1 LQAAQPP
8 VMPDMNVD
16 RQTMSPEILRKKM
29 RPARNREHLS
39 RVLFGLVLAI
49 VLGLII
55 YAVFFGG
62 SPFDPGNQ

>member
-1 LQAAQPP
+1 
-8 VMPDMNVD
+8 
-16 RQTMSPEILRKKM
+16 MSPEILRKKM

>member
-1 LQAAQPP
+1 
-8 VMPDMNVD
+8 MPDTNAN
-16 RQTMSPEILRKKM
+16 RHAMSPEVLRKKM
-29 RPARNREHLS
+29 RPARSREQLS
-39 RVLFGLVLAI
+39 RLLFAVVLAI

>member
-1 LQAAQPP
+1 
-8 VMPDMNVD
+8 MPDKNLD